1 MKPPLAPLI
10 FAAFASITAPIA
22 LLLNTF
28 NNHQQKQ
35 QQHLLFKH
43 GGFKANIAYGAV

>member
-1 MKPPLAPLI
+1 MKPLLAPLI

-28 NNHQQKQ
+28 NNHQQ